1 MARKLS
7 RRDFIKASF
16 VAGGALMVS
25 CYSKEPIPT
34 ETTTPEITATN
45 SLPETATPFQPNM
58 YIRIDPDGTTNL
70 FIHRSEMGQG
80 VRTSLAMILAEELDA
95 DWTKVRVE
103 QMDANPQV
111 NQITSGSGSIM
122 LNYSK
127 LRQMGSVA
135 RMILVNAAAQFW
147 SITPDECRTE
157 NGGVIRVADENRIDY
172 GKLVALAN
180 KMDLKPLPELK
191 DPKDF
196 KLIGTS
202 VPRVDE
208 PDIVT
213 GRAVYGLDV
222 RVPNMKF
229 AVVARPPVLGGKLAG
244 FDPTSAESVAGVLS
258 VFEIPSGV
266 AIVAENSWSAMQGRL
281 ALQAAWDD
289 GENASLSSAG
299 IRQKLAD
306 AVNAAKEKEE
316 PTTLTTIEAIYET
329 PYLAHA
335 AMEPVNCVADVR
347 ANKVELWLPTQNPQ
361 AVQEYVS
368 GRFNLATTV
377 HVTLLGGGF
386 GRKLEVDYA
395 LEAAEVSKAF
405 GGPVQVVWTRDDDIR
420 NDFYRQ
426 VTYHRMRAG
435 WDADGNLGMWQH
447 HLAAQGISGIAYHG
461 GVDVLNEDIGV
472 LYNIDG
478 KVSRS
483 FVVNFPVH
491 TGPWRGVV
499 SATNA
504 FANECF
510 IDEVAAALGKDPLE
524 FRLSRLRESEQLRKA
539 LELAA
544 EKSGWGTSLPQGY
557 GRGIACHK
565 TYGQTS
571 VAMVAEVSVED
582 GTLHIQKVTCAI
594 NCGKV
599 VHPDMV
605 KEQMEGSIAFGLTA
619 LLKGEITIEKGRIQ
633 QSNFYDYPLLQMSEM
648 PEVEVYIVEDDRSPL
663 GLGEMG
669 VPPITPAVVNAIYA
683 ATGVRIRR
691 TPIRDEDLKK

>member
-1 MARKLS
+1 MPHNLS
-7 RRDFIKASF
+7 RRDFIKVSF
-16 VAGGALMVS
+16 VVSGALIIS
-25 CYSKEPIPT
+25 CYSKEPV
-34 ETTTPEITATN
+34 TPEITATN
-45 SLPETATPFQPNM
+45 SLPETDTPFQPNM
-58 YIRIDPDGTTNL
+58 YIKIEADGRTTL

-95 DWTKVRVE
+95 DWSKVRVE

-111 NQITSGSGSIM
+111 NQVTSGSGSIM
-122 LNYSK
+122 LNYSS
-127 LRQMGSVA
+127 LRQMGSIA
-135 RMILVNAAAQFW
+135 RIMLLKAAAQYW
-147 SITPDECRTE
+147 SVTPEECRTE
-157 NGGVIRVADENRIDY
+157 NGEVIRIADESRIDY
-172 GKLVALAN
+172 GKLIAIAN
-180 KMDLKPLPELK
+180 EMDLKPLQELK

-202 VPRVDE
+202 IPRVDE

-213 GRAVYGLDV
+213 GKAIYGLDV
-222 RVPNMKF
+222 RVSNMKF
-229 AVVARPPVLGGKLAG
+229 AVVARPPVLGGKLVG
-244 FDPTSAESVAGVLS
+244 FAPASAESVAGVLS

-266 AIVAENSWSAMQGRL
+266 AIVAENSWAAMQGRL
-281 ALQAAWDD
+281 ALQATWDD

-299 IRQKLAD
+299 IRQKLVD
-306 AVNAAKEKEE
+306 ALKDAIANEE
-316 PTTLTTIEAIYET
+316 PTSLATLEAIYET

-335 AMEPVNCVADVR
+335 SMEPVNCVADVR
-347 ANKVELWLPTQNPQ
+347 FDEIELWLPTQNPQ

-368 GRFNLATTV
+368 KRFNLPTIV

-395 LEAAEVSKAF
+395 LEAAEVSKVF

-435 WDADGNLGMWQH
+435 WDAEGNLGMWQH
-447 HLAAQGISGIAYHG
+447 DLAAQGISGIAYHG
-461 GVDVLNEDIGV
+461 GVDVLNEDIDV
-472 LYNIDG
+472 LYDIDG
-478 KVSRS
+478 KSSRS
-483 FVVNFPVH
+483 FVVDFPVH

-510 IDEVAAALGKDPLE
+510 LDEVAAALGKDPLE

-544 EKSGWGTSLPQGY
+544 EKSGWGSPLPQGS

-582 GTLHIQKVTCAI
+582 EKLHVRKVTCAI

-599 VHPDMV
+599 IHPDMV
-605 KEQMEGSIAFGLTA
+605 KQQMEGSIAFGLTA

-633 QSNFYDYPLLQMSEM
+633 QSNFFDYPLLQMSEM

-683 ATGVRIRR
+683 AIGVRIRR
-691 TPIRDEDLKK
+691 TPIRDEDLIV